1 VLPDETRIAADEGTH
16 CCRRGFGLGPVQGML
31 ECPMRMSYDSEA
43 NAAYLAIE
51 DDIPNGS
58 ATENVVVERA
68 GRGDIVLDFGAD
80 GRLLGVEVIGAREL
94 LGATVLM
101 TADEA

>member
-1 VLPDETRIAADEGTH
+1 MH
-16 CCRRGFGLGPVQGML
+16 GML
-31 ECPMRMSYDSEA
+31 KCPMHMSYDSEA

-51 DDIPNGS
+51 EDIPNGS

-68 GRGDIVLDFGAD
+68 GRGDIVLDFGSD
-80 GRLLGVEVIGAREL
+80 RRLIGVEVIGAREL
-94 LGATVLM
+94 LGAAVLM